1 MRITIDLPDEL
12 IQQTEAEAQRRGIP
26 LRELL
31 QEGLR
36 KVLPAPTPTTPTT
49 TTPGL
54 SVYDLVKDDVGCVDA
69 GVDDLATNP
78 KYMEGFGRDSMG
90 DS

>member
-36 KVLPAPTPTTPTT
+36 KVLPAPTPTTP
-49 TTPGL
+49 GL